1 MKNSGFTLV
10 ELLATIAIISIL
22 GVISVG
28 VIMNSV
34 GSAKN
39 DLDKYQEEMLISTAE
54 LYFDDNVSDFEL
66 DQEYNICIQENL
78 VFDGYLDEYVDSN
91 GAPYNGIIKIIPKEV
106 NNVIKLTS
114 SISMGTESNCY

>member
-78 VFDGYLDEYVDSN
+78 VFDGYLDEYVEIND
-91 GAPYNGIIKIIPKEV
+91 
-106 NNVIKLTS
+106 L
-114 SISMGTESNCY
+114 